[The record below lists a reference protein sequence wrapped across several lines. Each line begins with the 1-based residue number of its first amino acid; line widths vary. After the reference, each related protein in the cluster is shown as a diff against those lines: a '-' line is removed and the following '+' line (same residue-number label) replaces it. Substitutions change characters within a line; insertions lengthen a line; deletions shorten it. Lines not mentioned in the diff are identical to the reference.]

1 MFNFFNRVPSI
12 TSRELQTKIKQRAV
26 ILDVRSAEEYRGG
39 HISSAIN
46 VPLHKITAY
55 QKYKTEQVYL
65 ICQSGLRSKKA
76 AKLLKNKGY
85 DVVNVRGGMNSWQ
98 GPVKRGK

>member
-1 MFNFFNRVPSI
+1 MFNFFNQVPTI
-12 TSRELQTKIKQRAV
+12 TSKELQNKLGRRPI
-26 ILDVRSAEEYRGG
+26 ILDVRSAEEYRAG
-39 HISSAIN
+39 HIASAMN
-46 VPLHKITAY
+46 VPLHKIATY
-55 QKYKTEQVYL
+55 QKQQTEQVYL